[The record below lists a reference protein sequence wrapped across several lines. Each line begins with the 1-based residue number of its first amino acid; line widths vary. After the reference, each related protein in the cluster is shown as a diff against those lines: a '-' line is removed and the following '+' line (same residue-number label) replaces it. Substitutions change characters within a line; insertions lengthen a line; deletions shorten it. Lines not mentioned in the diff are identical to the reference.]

1 MKTKNISLVILAE
14 EPNEAP
20 RTSADKPVLIRT
32 GNGELMTSRVRS
44 LLREYG
50 DRIRIPASLMLE
62 VLEDR
67 NRKSRQLR
75 TTGRD
80 LNALSDLTGD
90 TIGVLLQLRDSAN
103 KLVEAICDA
112 HPDNTFEDISLKLDE
127 LNNALKVADDFLDD
141 MLGDCDCGDC
151 HDDEA
156 EA

>member
-14 EPNEAP
+14 EPKKAQI
-20 RTSADKPVLIRT
+20 TSADKLLPIRT
-32 GNGELMTSRVRS
+32 ENGELMTNRVRS

-75 TTGRD
+75 TAECD

-112 HPDNTFEDISLKLDE
+112 RPDNMFEDISSKLDE
-127 LNNALKVADDFLDD
+127 LNSALEITDDFLDD
-141 MLGDCDCGDC
+141 KLNDCDDG
-151 HDDEA
+151 EA

>member
-75 TTGRD
+75 TAECD

-112 HPDNTFEDISLKLDE
+112 RPDNMFEDISSKLDE
-127 LNNALKVADDFLDD
+127 LNSALEITDDFLDD
-141 MLGDCDCGDC
+141 KLNDCDDG
-151 HDDEA
+151 EA

>member
-14 EPNEAP
+14 EPKKAP
-20 RTSADKPVLIRT
+20 RNSADKPLLIRT
-32 GNGELMTSRVRS
+32 ENGELMTNRVRS

-50 DRIRIPASLMLE
+50 DRIRIPTSLMLE

-112 HPDNTFEDISLKLDE
+112 RPDNMFEDISSKLDE
-127 LNNALKVADDFLDD
+127 LNSALEVADDFLGD
-141 MLGDCDCGDC
+141 MLDDCDCGDC

>member
-112 HPDNTFEDISLKLDE
+112 RPDNMFEDISSKLD
-127 LNNALKVADDFLDD
+127 
-141 MLGDCDCGDC
+141 
-151 HDDEA
+151 
-156 EA
+156 

>member
-1 MKTKNISLVILAE
+1 MKTKSISLVILAE
-14 EPNEAP
+14 EPKKAP
-20 RTSADKPVLIRT
+20 RTSADKPLLIRT
-32 GNGELMTSRVRS
+32 ENGELMTNRVRS

-50 DRIRIPASLMLE
+50 DRVRIPTSLMLE

-75 TTGRD
+75 TAERD
-80 LNALSDLTGD
+80 LNALNDLTGD

-103 KLVEAICDA
+103 KLTEAIYDA
-112 HPDNTFEDISLKLDE
+112 RSDNMFEDISSNLDA
-127 LNNALKVADDFLDD
+127 LNSALEVADGFLDD
-141 MLGDCDCGDC
+141 MLGDCGDC